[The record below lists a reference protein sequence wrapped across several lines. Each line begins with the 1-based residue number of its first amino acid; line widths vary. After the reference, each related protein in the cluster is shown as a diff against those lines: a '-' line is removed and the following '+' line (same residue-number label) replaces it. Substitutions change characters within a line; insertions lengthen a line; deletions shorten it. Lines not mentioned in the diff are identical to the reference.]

1 MSILFIHQNFPGQF
15 RNIAKRLSD
24 QPNIVLCIEKPSEPV
39 PSKWSV
45 FRYPIPKNNQT
56 ELTSWVLDI
65 ESKAIRGEACA
76 RAASM
81 LKDKGFTPDL
91 IVGHPGWGELMFI
104 KQIWPHAPV
113 LCYQEFYYQP
123 TGFDYDFDHEYQEMP
138 PGWEARSR
146 LQIKTINHD
155 LGLSCSSWCITPTHF
170 QRSSFP
176 YEAQKKISVI
186 HDGIDTQ
193 NAKAGSSTTEISL
206 IGGPSLC
213 KGDSVVTFVNRT
225 LEPYRGCHTFI
236 RSIPHIQKLA
246 PEAQIVVVGDTK
258 GVSYGAPCPDGEWK
272 DIFLREIEGQY
283 DPSRVHFVGKLPY
296 EQFIPL
302 LQISAAHVY
311 LTYPFV
317 LSWSLL
323 EAMSCETPIV
333 GSATAPVMEV
343 IQHGHNGLL
352 VDFFKPNDLA
362 EAVAELLHNRER
374 AQELGRNA
382 RQTILQHYSLEK
394 CVPRHLALMDLV
406 ASGAL
411 GRDPD

>member
-1 MSILFIHQNFPGQF
+1 MTILFVHQNFPGQF
-15 RNIAKRLSD
+15 KHIMNALAHQSHIA
-24 QPNIVLCIEKPSEPV
+24 LCIENPV
-39 PSKWSV
+39 EALPQAWQV
-45 FRYPIPKNNQT
+45 YRYGISQGNQPGLIPWLQDLETKT
-56 ELTSWVLDI
+56 
-65 ESKAIRGEACA
+65 IRGEACA
-76 RAASM
+76 KAANH
-81 LKDKGFTPDL
+81 LRKNGLTPSL
-91 IVGHPGWGELMFI
+91 IVGHPGWGELTFLRD
-104 KQIWPHAPV
+104 IWKDVPIIT
-113 LCYQEFYYQP
+113 YQEIYYQP
-123 TGFDYDFDHEYQEMP
+123 EGFDYDFDPELQAP
-138 PGWEARSR
+138 LDWQSRARLKLKTVNQQLS
-146 LQIKTINHD
+146 LQ
-155 LGLSCSSWCITPTHF
+155 LSHWCVSPTRF

-176 YEAQKKISVI
+176 KQEQFKISTI
-186 HDGIDTQ
+186 HDGIDTAT
-193 NAKAGSSTTEISL
+193 AKPSPENFTLKINDHLTIAKGEL
-206 IGGPSLC
+206 I
-213 KGDSVVTFVNRT
+213 VTFVNRT

-236 RSIPHIQKLA
+236 RSIPRILK
-246 PEAQIVVVGDTK
+246 IVPGARIIIVGETK
-258 GVSYGAPCPDGEWK
+258 GVSYGASCAEGEWA
-272 DIFLREIEGQY
+272 DQFLREIEGQY

-323 EAMSCETPIV
+323 EAMSCEAPIV
-333 GSATAPVMEV
+333 GSATAPLMEV

-362 EAVAELLHNRER
+362 EAVAELLNNRER

>member
-1 MSILFIHQNFPGQF
+1 MAALSSQSH
-15 RNIAKRLSD
+15 IA
-24 QPNIVLCIEKPSEPV
+24 LCIQQPSEAI
-39 PSKWSV
+39 PSCWNIY
-45 FRYPIPKNNQT
+45 RYGIKRGNQPGLIPWLQDLETKT
-56 ELTSWVLDI
+56 
-65 ESKAIRGEACA
+65 IRAEACTT
-76 RAASM
+76 AAQE
-81 LKDKGFTPDL
+81 LKRQGFTPSL
-91 IVGHPGWGELMFI
+91 IVGHPGWGELMFL
-104 KQIWPHAPV
+104 KEIWPNSPV
-113 LCYQEFYYQP
+113 LSYQEFYYQP
-123 TGFDYDFDHEYQEMP
+123 RGFDYDFDAE
-138 PGWEARSR
+138 
-146 LQIKTINHD
+146 LQRFPNWQACAQLKLKTVNQD
-155 LGLSCSSWCITPTHF
+155 LSLRISNWCVSPTRF

-176 YEAQKKISVI
+176 KQEQQKISAI
-186 HDGIDTQ
+186 HDGIDT
-193 NAKAGSSTTEISL
+193 NHAKPAQTNLRVKIKKDVRVE
-206 IGGPSLC
+206 
-213 KGDSVVTFVNRT
+213 KGDPIVTFVNRT

-236 RSIPHIQKLA
+236 RSIPLIQQLV
-246 PEAQIVVVGDTK
+246 PNAQIVVVGDTK
-258 GVSYGAPCPDGEWK
+258 GVSYGAACPEGEWAQK
-272 DIFLREIEGQY
+272 FLLEIEGRY

-323 EAMSCETPIV
+323 EAMSCEAPIV

>member
-1 MSILFIHQNFPGQF
+1 MTILFVHQNFPGQF
-15 RNIAKRLSD
+15 KHIVNSLSN
-24 QPNIVLCIEKPSEPV
+24 QRHIGLTISKPTEPV
-39 PSKWSV
+39 PGAWKV
-45 FRYPIPKNNQT
+45 YQYHIRRGNQPGLIPSLQD
-56 ELTSWVLDI
+56 L
-65 ESKAIRGEACA
+65 ESKTIRAEACA
-76 RAASM
+76 QAAEQL
-81 LKDKGFTPDL
+81 LKKGLNPQL
-91 IVGHPGWGELMFI
+91 IIGHPGWGELMFLGE
-104 KQIWPHAPV
+104 IWPKTPI
-113 LCYQEFYYQP
+113 LSYQEFYYQP
-123 TGFDYDFDHEYQEMP
+123 HGFDFDFDPEFQCSP
-138 PGWEARSR
+138 DWQSCAKLKLKTVNQRLSLEAS
-146 LQIKTINHD
+146 N
-155 LGLSCSSWCITPTHF
+155 WCISPTRF
-170 QRSSFP
+170 QRSSYP
-176 YEAQKKISVI
+176 NKDQNIISTI
-186 HDGIDTQ
+186 HDGIDTK
-193 NAKAGSSTTEISL
+193 NAKPSQKSFAVTL
-206 IGGPSLC
+206 DIGLTIQ

-236 RSIPHIQKLA
+236 RSIPFIQKLA
-246 PEAQIVVVGDTK
+246 PEAQIIVVGDTK
-258 GVSYGAPCPDGEWK
+258 GVSYGAPCQDGEWK
-272 DIFLREIEGQY
+272 DIFLGEIEGKY

-296 EQFIPL
+296 EQFMPL
-302 LQISAAHVY
+302 MQVTAAHVY

-323 EAMSCETPIV
+323 EAMSCEAPIV